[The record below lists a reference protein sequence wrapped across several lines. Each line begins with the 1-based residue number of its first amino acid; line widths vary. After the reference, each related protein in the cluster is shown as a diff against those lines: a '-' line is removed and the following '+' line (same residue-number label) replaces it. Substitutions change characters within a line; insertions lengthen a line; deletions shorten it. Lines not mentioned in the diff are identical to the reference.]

1 MIIKKIEQPQ
11 DKETRKLFNHYGEKL
26 LCVRYHYDLEKM
38 MRFSTVELIVD
49 ETPFHKTAKGQ
60 DYSSPPPATPYVGV
74 VVDMEETDIAESL
87 EAMGGFWSAGDRLWY
102 APEHY
107 VRRLG
112 LRSRIVR
119 SAGQCN

>member
-1 MIIKKIEQPQ
+1 VIIKKIERPQ
-11 DKETRKLFNHYGEKL
+11 DKESSKLFNRHGEKL
-26 LCVRYHYDLEKM
+26 LCVRLHNDLEKM
-38 MRFSTVELIVD
+38 MRSRTAELVVD
-49 ETPFHKTAKGQ
+49 EAPFHQTTSGQ

-74 VVDMEETDIAESL
+74 VVDMQETDIAESL

-112 LRSRIVR
+112 LRSRIVKR
-119 SAGQCN
+119 AGHCN